1 MCGIVGL
8 TGNHPQAVRSAAALI
23 AYRGPDASADWTDDC
38 VSLAHNRLSIIDVDA
53 RSNQPMWDATGQL
66 CIVFNGEIYNH
77 AELRREFAPAIEFRT
92 ASDTEVLLLGYKLH
106 GATFFARTR
115 GMFACAIYDRTKG
128 TLSLF
133 RDHAGI
139 KPLYYHVAD
148 EVLAFGSEMKS
159 VLSLMHAIGRSVER
173 DRAALAAYL
182 ALGYVPAPA
191 TLYREVRVLPRSH
204 YLVYDIRQRTSSL
217 QKIDIEGS
225 FAGDEDALSDL
236 IEQKVISH
244 LVADVPVGLF
254 FSGGTDS
261 SLIAAILNR
270 HDRRLRAFSVRIA
283 GRPADERYFRSIAER
298 LKLDATICEFGP
310 AEFKSSYRAV
320 MDRIDIP
327 LADSAIFPT
336 YLVSKRASEEV
347 KVVLAG
353 EGGDELFF
361 GYPRQRILSRLS
373 NSAPFYDAQL
383 DAAYRT
389 MPDVSWRD
397 KIFAAMFSRL
407 ASPAS
412 YYLFTM
418 APAAGLLRKEAWNAG
433 KTAIEGA
440 SETPFYIDRELYL
453 ESLLLRKTDLATSYA
468 SIEGRV
474 PFLDPEVIAAAE
486 NFVGEWRRTLQE
498 KPVLKRV
505 LGRHLPDELVWRPKS
520 GFGLLLSLF
529 AEGSETFQADLD
541 AALADLGPELADLVM
556 LPSAPAL
563 IAKRSSFALA
573 LIMLHRVLA
582 NNGGL

>member
-8 TGNHPQAVRSAAALI
+8 TGNHADAVRRAAALI
-23 AYRGPDASADWTDDC
+23 AYRGPDAAAHWTDDH

-53 RSNQPMWDATGQL
+53 RSNQPMWDAAGQL

-77 AELRREFAPAIEFRT
+77 ADLRRELAPAIEFRT
-92 ASDTEVLLLGYKLH
+92 TSDTEVLLLGYKLH
-106 GATFFARTR
+106 GAAFFAKAR
-115 GMFACAIYDRTKG
+115 GMFACAIYDRAAG

-139 KPLYYHVAD
+139 KPLYYYCAD
-148 EVLAFGSEMKS
+148 EVIAFGSEMKS
-159 VLSLMHAIGRSVER
+159 VLSLMRAMGRSIYR
-173 DRAALAAYL
+173 DRGALAAYL

-191 TLYREVRVLPRSH
+191 TLYRDVRVLPRSH
-204 YLVYDIRQRTSSL
+204 YLVYDMQRRTSSL
-217 QKIDIEGS
+217 RSIGIEGS
-225 FAGDEDALSDL
+225 RLGSDEDLANL

-261 SLIAAILNR
+261 SLIAAILNK

-283 GRPADERYFRSIAER
+283 GRSSDEPYFRSIADK
-298 LKLDATICEFGP
+298 LQLDATICDFGP
-310 AEFKSSYRAV
+310 AEFESSYRDV

-327 LADSAIFPT
+327 LSDSAIFPT

-361 GYPRQRILSRLS
+361 GYARQRILSRLS
-373 NSAPFYDAQL
+373 APICERQL
-383 DAAYRT
+383 DAAYRA
-389 MPDVSWRD
+389 MPDAAWCD
-397 KIFAAMFSRL
+397 KIFAPYFSRL
-407 ASPAS
+407 SSPAS

-418 APAAGLLRKEAWNAG
+418 SPAAGLLRQEAWDAG
-433 KTAIEGA
+433 KTAIAGA
-440 SETPFYIDRELYL
+440 TETPFYIDRELYL

-474 PFLDPEVIAAAE
+474 PFLDPEVMAAAE
-486 NFVGEWRRTLQE
+486 GFVDEWRRTHLE

-505 LGRHLPDELVWRPKS
+505 LCQYLPDELVWRPKS
-520 GFGLLLSLF
+520 GFGLLLSHF
-529 AEGSETFQADLD
+529 ASHSVQFRRDLN
-541 AALADLGPELADLVM
+541 AALSDLRPELTDLVT
-556 LPSAPAL
+556 LPSAAAIL
-563 IAKRSSFALA
+563 ARRSGFGLA
-573 LIMLHRVLA
+573 LIMLHRALQ
-582 NNGGL
+582 NNGEL